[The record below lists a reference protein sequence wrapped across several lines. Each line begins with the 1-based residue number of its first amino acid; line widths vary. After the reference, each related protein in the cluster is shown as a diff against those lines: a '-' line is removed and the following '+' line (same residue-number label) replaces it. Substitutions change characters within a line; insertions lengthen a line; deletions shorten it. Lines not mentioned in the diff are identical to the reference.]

1 MTYKAQQDEDN
12 SMSVRK
18 LALVTGST
26 SGIGMAIAEVLAA
39 NGIEVILHGL
49 EAAEEAEEICQR
61 FADRFGQRPHY
72 YQGDVSQPQAIEQ
85 LMQRINQEAGAPT
98 ILVNNAGIQ
107 FTAPVQEFPPATW
120 DKIIAINLSAA
131 FHTTRLALPGMIEAG
146 WGRIINIA
154 SVHGLVASEHKA
166 AYCAAKHGLVGF
178 TRVTALET
186 AAQGITANCI
196 CPGWADTPLLVDQ
209 FQQFAQEHNTSFE
222 EAKRG
227 LINAKAPY
235 PDFVAPSA
243 IGELALFLCSD
254 AAKAMTGTALPI
266 DGGWTAH

>member
-1 MTYKAQQDEDN
+1 
-12 SMSVRK
+12 MSVRK
-18 LALVTGST
+18 LALITGST
-26 SGIGMAIAEVLAA
+26 SGIGLAIAETFARQ
-39 NGIEVILHGL
+39 GIEVILHGL
-49 EAAEEAEEICQR
+49 ESVQEGEALSAR
-61 FADRFGQRPHY
+61 FAQEFGARPHY
-72 YQGDVSQPQAIEQ
+72 FQCDLSQPEAIEQ
-85 LMQRINQEAGAPT
+85 LMQRISQEAGDPS

-107 FTAPVQEFPPATW
+107 FTAPVQEFPPQTW

-131 FHTTRLALPGMIEAG
+131 FHTTRLALPGMIQAG
-146 WGRIINIA
+146 WGRVINIA

-178 TRVTALET
+178 TKVTALET

-196 CPGWADTPLLVDQ
+196 CPGWADTPLLVEQ
-209 FQQFAQEHNTSFE
+209 FENFAKENNTSYE

-235 PDFVAPSA
+235 PDFVAPEA

-254 AAKAMTGTALPI
+254 AAKAITGTALPI